1 MTALD
6 PSYAR
11 RLRRAIED
19 ALTRDYGREAALR
32 MIREAGRR
40 QSLGAA
46 LFTER
51 RSPRTASVG
60 AEVEGGDTVD
70 EK

>member
-19 ALTRDYGREAALR
+19 ALTRDHGREAALR

-40 QSLGAA
+40 DTLAAEIQS
-46 LFTER
+46 T
-51 RSPRTASVG
+51 
-60 AEVEGGDTVD
+60 AEVDRGAWGHREMGESTHDADV
-70 EK
+70 